1 MASDWHDVKGDHP
14 APHGRLLL
22 LLTKPDKFDA
32 ADDVYDITVGY
43 WHKKKMQF
51 VPAFNPATGQTG
63 QIVHAFKWAELPD
76 YSFVKLRSQVDL

>member
-1 MASDWHDVKGDHP
+1 MVSWHDIHGDNP
-14 APHGRLLL
+14 APHGRQLL

-32 ADDVYDITVGY
+32 ADEVYDITVGY

-76 YSFVKLRSQVDL
+76 HSFVKLRSQVDL